1 MGRVNCGCAIPIETR
16 DAKGG
21 GAMVT
26 IKDRLDE
33 DIRNT
38 MRARDRER
46 LETLRFLKSQIQ
58 LTEKNNLTEL
68 DESGVTD
75 VVAKQVKDRR
85 ESIEM
90 FGQGGRADL
99 VAKEEASL
107 AILLEYMPE
116 QLGDDEIEALARQAI
131 ADTGAAGPGDRG
143 KVMGRIMPQV
153 RGKADGS
160 QVNAIVSRL
169 LEAAG

>member
-1 MGRVNCGCAIPIETR
+1 MA
-16 DAKGG
+16 
-21 GAMVT
+21 T
-26 IKDRLDE
+26 IKDRLEE

-58 LTEKNNLTEL
+58 LTEKNNLKEL

-107 AILLEYMPE
+107 TILLEYMPE
-116 QLGDDEIEALARQAI
+116 QLGEDEIEAIARQAI

-169 LEAAG
+169 LETAG

>member
-1 MGRVNCGCAIPIETR
+1 
-16 DAKGG
+16 
-21 GAMVT
+21 MVT
-26 IKDRLDE
+26 IKDRLEE

-58 LTEKNNLTEL
+58 LTEKNNLKEL

-116 QLGDDEIEALARQAI
+116 QLGEDEIEALARQAI

>member
-1 MGRVNCGCAIPIETR
+1 MA
-16 DAKGG
+16 
-21 GAMVT
+21 T
-26 IKDRLDE
+26 IKERLEE

-58 LTEKNNLTEL
+58 LTEKNNLKDL

-90 FGQGGRADL
+90 FGQGGRTDL
-99 VAKEEASL
+99 VAKEETSL

-116 QLGDDEIEALARQAI
+116 QLGDDEIEAIARQSI
-131 ADTGAAGPGDRG
+131 ADTGAAGPSDRG

-169 LEAAG
+169 LETAG

>member
-1 MGRVNCGCAIPIETR
+1 
-16 DAKGG
+16 
-21 GAMVT
+21 MVT

-38 MRARDRER
+38 MRARDRAR

-68 DESGVTD
+68 DDSGVTD

-116 QLGDDEIEALARQAI
+116 QLGEDEIEALARQAI

>member
-1 MGRVNCGCAIPIETR
+1 
-16 DAKGG
+16 
-21 GAMVT
+21 MVT
-26 IKDRLDE
+26 IKDRLEE

-116 QLGDDEIEALARQAI
+116 QLGQDEIEALARQAI

>member
-1 MGRVNCGCAIPIETR
+1 L
-16 DAKGG
+16 AKGG
-21 GAMVT
+21 SAMDN
-26 IKDRLDE
+26 IKERLEE

-38 MRARDRER
+38 MRARDRDR
-46 LETLRFLKSQIQ
+46 LGTLRFLKSQIQ
-58 LTEKNNLTEL
+58 LTEKNNLKEL
-68 DESGVTD
+68 DETGVTD

-99 VAKEEASL
+99 VAQEEASL

-116 QLGDDEIEALARQAI
+116 QLADDEIEALARQAI
-131 ADTGAAGPGDRG
+131 ADTGASGPGDRG

-169 LEAAG
+169 LETGG

>member
-1 MGRVNCGCAIPIETR
+1 
-16 DAKGG
+16 
-21 GAMVT
+21 MVT
-26 IKDRLDE
+26 IKDRLEE

-38 MRARDRER
+38 MRARDRAR

-58 LTEKNNLTEL
+58 LTEKNNLREL

-75 VVAKQVKDRR
+75 VIAKQAKDRR

-90 FGQGGRADL
+90 FGQGGRDDL

-107 AILLEYMPE
+107 AILMEYMPE
-116 QLGDDEIEALARQAI
+116 QFGADEIEAIARQAI
-131 ADTGAAGPGDRG
+131 ADTGASGPGDRG

>member
-1 MGRVNCGCAIPIETR
+1 MAN
-16 DAKGG
+16 
-21 GAMVT
+21 
-26 IKDRLDE
+26 IKEQLEE
-33 DIRNT
+33 DIRNS

-46 LETLRFLKSQIQ
+46 LDTLRFLKSQIQ
-58 LTEKNNLTEL
+58 LTEKNNLKEL
-68 DESGVTD
+68 DDSGVTD

-116 QLGDDEIEALARQAI
+116 QLGEDEIEAIARQAI

-153 RGKADGS
+153 RGKADGN

-169 LEAAG
+169 LESAG

>member
-1 MGRVNCGCAIPIETR
+1 MT
-16 DAKGG
+16 
-21 GAMVT
+21 T
-26 IKDRLDE
+26 IKNRLEE

-58 LTEKNNLTEL
+58 LAEKNALADL
-68 DESGVTD
+68 DDDGVSD
-75 VVAKQVKDRR
+75 VITKQAKDRR

-90 FGQGGRADL
+90 FGQGGRNDL
-99 VAKEEASL
+99 VEKEQAAL
-107 AILLEYMPE
+107 AILMEYMPE
-116 QLGDDEIEALARQAI
+116 QMDSDAIESLARQVI
-131 ADTGAAGPGDRG
+131 ADVGAAGPGDRG

-160 QVNAIVSRL
+160 EVNAVVSRL
-169 LEAAG
+169 LESLG

>member
-1 MGRVNCGCAIPIETR
+1 MATL
-16 DAKGG
+16 
-21 GAMVT
+21 
-26 IKDRLDE
+26 KDQLEE

-58 LTEKNNLTEL
+58 LTEKNNLKEL
-68 DESGVTD
+68 DEGGVTD

-116 QLGDDEIEALARQAI
+116 QLGEDEIEAIARQAI
-131 ADTGAAGPGDRG
+131 ADAGASGPGDRG

-153 RGKADGS
+153 RGKADGN

>member
-1 MGRVNCGCAIPIETR
+1 MAN
-16 DAKGG
+16 
-21 GAMVT
+21 
-26 IKDRLDE
+26 IKEQLEE
-33 DIRNT
+33 DIRNS
-38 MRARDRER
+38 MRARDRAR
-46 LETLRFLKSQIQ
+46 LDTLRFLKSQIQ
-58 LTEKNNLTEL
+58 LTEKNNLKEL
-68 DESGVTD
+68 DDSGVTD

-107 AILLEYMPE
+107 SILLEYMPE
-116 QLGDDEIEALARQAI
+116 QLGEDEIEAIARQAI
-131 ADTGAAGPGDRG
+131 SDTGAAGPGDRG

-169 LEAAG
+169 LESAG

>member
-1 MGRVNCGCAIPIETR
+1 MAN
-16 DAKGG
+16 
-21 GAMVT
+21 
-26 IKDRLDE
+26 IKERLEE
-33 DIRNT
+33 DIRNS

-46 LETLRFLKSQIQ
+46 LDTLRFLKSQIQ
-58 LTEKNNLTEL
+58 LTEKNNLKEL

-99 VAKEEASL
+99 VAKEETSL
-107 AILLEYMPE
+107 AILLEYMPD
-116 QLGDDEIEALARQAI
+116 QLGEDEIEAIARQAI
-131 ADTGAAGPGDRG
+131 ADAGAAGPGDRG

-153 RGKADGS
+153 RGKADGN

-169 LEAAG
+169 LESAG

>member
-1 MGRVNCGCAIPIETR
+1 
-16 DAKGG
+16 
-21 GAMVT
+21 MVT
-26 IKDRLDE
+26 IKDRLEE

-58 LTEKNNLTEL
+58 LTEKNNLKEL

-116 QLGDDEIEALARQAI
+116 QLGEDEIEAIARQAI

-153 RGKADGS
+153 RGKADGN
-160 QVNAIVSRL
+160 QVNAIVSKL
-169 LEAAG
+169 LESAG

>member
-1 MGRVNCGCAIPIETR
+1 MA
-16 DAKGG
+16 
-21 GAMVT
+21 T
-26 IKDRLDE
+26 IKDRLEE

-58 LTEKNNLTEL
+58 LTEKNNLKEL

-107 AILLEYMPE
+107 TVLLEYMPE
-116 QLGDDEIEALARQAI
+116 QLGEDEIEAIARQAI
-131 ADTGAAGPGDRG
+131 ADTGASGPGDRG

-153 RGKADGS
+153 RGKADGG

-169 LEAAG
+169 LETAG

>member
-1 MGRVNCGCAIPIETR
+1 MA
-16 DAKGG
+16 
-21 GAMVT
+21 T
-26 IKDRLDE
+26 IKDQLEE

-38 MRARDRER
+38 MRARDRAR

-58 LTEKNNLTEL
+58 LTEKNNLKEL

-116 QLGDDEIEALARQAI
+116 QLGDEEIETIARQAI

>member
-1 MGRVNCGCAIPIETR
+1 
-16 DAKGG
+16 
-21 GAMVT
+21 MVT
-26 IKDRLDE
+26 IKERLDE

-58 LTEKNNLTEL
+58 LTEKNNLKEL

-99 VAKEEASL
+99 VAKEETSL

-116 QLGDDEIEALARQAI
+116 QLSDDEIEAIARQAI

-169 LEAAG
+169 LESAG

>member
-1 MGRVNCGCAIPIETR
+1 MTN
-16 DAKGG
+16 
-21 GAMVT
+21 
-26 IKDRLDE
+26 IKERLDE

-38 MRARDRER
+38 MRARNRER

-58 LTEKNNLTEL
+58 LVEKNNLKEL
-68 DESGVTD
+68 DDDGVTD
-75 VVAKQVKDRR
+75 VITKQAKDRR

-99 VAKEEASL
+99 VAKEESAL
-107 AILLEYMPE
+107 AILQEYMPE
-116 QLGDDEIEALARQAI
+116 QMDAEAIEALASQVI
-131 ADTGAAGPGDRG
+131 ADVGASGPGDRG

-160 QVNAIVSRL
+160 QVNAVVSRL
-169 LEAAG
+169 LEALG

>member
-1 MGRVNCGCAIPIETR
+1 
-16 DAKGG
+16 
-21 GAMVT
+21 MVT
-26 IKDRLDE
+26 IKDRLEE

-116 QLGDDEIEALARQAI
+116 QLGEDEIEALARQAI

-160 QVNAIVSRL
+160 QVNAIVTRL
-169 LEAAG
+169 LETAG

>member
-1 MGRVNCGCAIPIETR
+1 MA
-16 DAKGG
+16 
-21 GAMVT
+21 T
-26 IKDRLDE
+26 IKDRLEE

-58 LTEKNNLTEL
+58 LTEKNNLKEL

-107 AILLEYMPE
+107 TILLEYMPE
-116 QLGDDEIEALARQAI
+116 QLGEDEIEAIARQAI
-131 ADTGAAGPGDRG
+131 ADTGASGPGDRG
-143 KVMGRIMPQV
+143 KAMGRIMPQV

-169 LEAAG
+169 LETAG